1 MGGCGR
7 ENSVD
12 TSGGRGA
19 RRQAGRA
26 ETACGT
32 GEPRCPPQ
40 QPLPA
45 ARAGARTATAAPQPR
60 ASCGAAAALPPLVPP
75 AIPVCTPSFSPG
87 FPRVCALSI
96 RIRTRANACADGQ
109 SACPGEPGKNDG
121 VQTGIMGA
129 AARALGRSF
138 LPPTAPA
145 APGKG
150 GTPDRSLAS
159 QCFGP
164 VARQGVKTRRAHHRR
179 RRAACH
185 VSLSH
190 GKVTPRGEGPRK
202 HSRFW

>member
-1 MGGCGR
+1 MRDRRAPLPSSGALACGPRRCTHSDGGASAARELWCGR
-7 ENSVD
+7 SPPP
-12 TSGGRGA
+12 A
-19 RRQAGRA
+19 RS
-26 ETACGT
+26 
-32 GEPRCPPQ
+32 PRNPG
-40 QPLPA
+40 LH
-45 ARAGARTATAAPQPR
+45 TVVF
-60 ASCGAAAALPPLVPP
+60 SWVPP
-75 AIPVCTPSFSPG
+75 GMRSIHPYPYKGQRLCGWIERMPG
-87 FPRVCALSI
+87 G
-96 RIRTRANACADGQ
+96 TR
-109 SACPGEPGKNDG
+109 GKRRCGNR
-121 VQTGIMGA
+121 A
-129 AARALGRSF
+129 PALGRSF